1 MRYCE
6 YGHMG
11 KDDKFE
17 SGMGDRAY
25 VILDGRNS
33 IHNSIDDAIRFNGVR
48 RPNYSHCQICQGES
62 ILRSAPITKIFSLQ
76 RRTKCI

>member
-6 YGHMG
+6 YGHIR
-11 KDDKFE
+11 KDGKFE

-33 IHNSIDDAIRFNGVR
+33 IRTSIDDAIRFNGVR
-48 RPNYSHCQICQGES
+48 RPKYSHCRICQGES
-62 ILRSAPITKIFSLQ
+62 ISRSTPITKVFSL
-76 RRTKCI
+76 